1 MTAQEPCTR
10 YVVVASY
17 LIHNLV
23 SADTNASSDFKTSKI
38 GITIKMWW
46 SPYFTIIRSQFNL

>member
-38 GITIKMWW
+38 GITIKM
-46 SPYFTIIRSQFNL
+46 